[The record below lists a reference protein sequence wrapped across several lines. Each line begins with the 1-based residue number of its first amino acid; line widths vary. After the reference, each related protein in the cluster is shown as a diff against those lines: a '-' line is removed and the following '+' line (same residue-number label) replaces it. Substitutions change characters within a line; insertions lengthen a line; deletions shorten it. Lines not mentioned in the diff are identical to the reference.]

1 MNKIAAIQMVSG
13 DNVDANLQAAD
24 VLIKKAADKG
34 ASLIVLPEN
43 FSLFSSS
50 RYADFLSGPDI
61 NVEYICNFIAK
72 KARDHK
78 LWILAGTMPLPIDRE
93 NIDRKN
99 IDRKNSTDSNN
110 TKRQAASLLFND
122 TGECVGRYNKL
133 HLFDVE
139 VGDQQGHYNESDYF
153 EPGDTS
159 LVVDTP
165 VGRLGLTICYDLRFP
180 ELFAMLV
187 KESAEIIA
195 VPSAFTKVT
204 GQAHWETLLRARA
217 IETQSYIVAANQ
229 GGKHSSGR
237 ETYGHSMIVSPW
249 GDIISQCDQ
258 GEGVICADIDLEQ
271 LYSIRKKMP
280 LNNHRRLNPG
290 LN

>member
-13 DNVDANLQAAD
+13 DDVDANLHAAD
-24 VLIKKAADKG
+24 VLIKKAVDKG

-43 FSLFSSS
+43 FALFSASH
-50 RYADFLSGPDI
+50 YANFLCGPDI
-61 NVEYICNFIAK
+61 NVEYICNFIAQ
-72 KARDHK
+72 KAQEHK
-78 LWILAGTMPLPIDRE
+78 LWILAGTIPLPKDWE
-93 NIDRKN
+93 NAGRK
-99 IDRKNSTDSNN
+99 KSADSNHK
-110 TKRQAASLLFND
+110 KRQAASLLFND
-122 TGECVGRYNKL
+122 AGECVGRYNKL

-139 VGDQQGHYNESDYF
+139 VDDQQGHYKESDYF
-153 EPGDTS
+153 ESGESSLVADTS
-159 LVVDTP
+159 
-165 VGRLGLTICYDLRFP
+165 VGRLGLTVCYDLRFP
-180 ELFAMLV
+180 ELFATLV
-187 KESAEIIA
+187 KKSAEVIA
-195 VPSAFTKVT
+195 VPSAFTKFT

-258 GEGVICADIDLEQ
+258 GEGVICAEIDLEK

-280 LNNHRRLNPG
+280 LNNHRRFKITSL
-290 LN
+290 